1 MSHPEILLTTTGTI
15 GLIFLVIFAGII
27 PICISAKATK
37 DEEYDD
43 EEDWMNALV
52 GMYCFLGSLRNI
64 PPNHLICAQEW
75 AGWVCRVCFAS
86 RFSAWRHILP
96 SRPRQ

>member
-52 GMYCFLGSLRNI
+52 GMYCFWI
-64 PPNHLICAQEW
+64 EW
-75 AGWVCRVCFAS
+75 AENHMGNMVAS
-86 RFSAWRHILP
+86 ITFREIACKGN
-96 SRPRQ
+96 

>member
-52 GMYCFLGSLRNI
+52 GMYCF
-64 PPNHLICAQEW
+64 
-75 AGWVCRVCFAS
+75 
-86 RFSAWRHILP
+86 
-96 SRPRQ
+96 